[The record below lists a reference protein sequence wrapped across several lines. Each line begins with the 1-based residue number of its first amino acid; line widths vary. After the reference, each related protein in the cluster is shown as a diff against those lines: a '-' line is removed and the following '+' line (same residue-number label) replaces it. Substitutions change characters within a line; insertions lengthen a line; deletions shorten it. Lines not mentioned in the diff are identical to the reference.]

1 MCCCQANSVTLVI
14 HICHH
19 PTMQLASLWEE
30 LKQLTP
36 SRILFNLAVFWV
48 LLRVWPVGGVQEQH
62 VVSGQKRKQC
72 SF

>member
-1 MCCCQANSVTLVI
+1 
-14 HICHH
+14 
-19 PTMQLASLWEE
+19 MQLASLWEE